1 VALLDNAGLT
11 YRLANEGA
19 ASAGPVS
26 FEFDG
31 KAAIIQQNTIIATP
45 LYLAGLD
52 RGDQVLAIDR
62 LKINSQAQWDA
73 ALERYEPGDVAT
85 IHFIQREV
93 ERSAELTFAEDNTM
107 ELVTYESDERKLSR
121 SRKAFR
127 AGWLGADSD
136 GD

>member
-1 VALLDNAGLT
+1 MA
-11 YRLANEGA
+11 
-19 ASAGPVS
+19 
-26 FEFDG
+26 
-31 KAAIIQQNTIIATP
+31 NTIGTP

-62 LKINSQAQWDA
+62 LRINSQAQWDA

-85 IHFIQREV
+85 IHYIQREV

-121 SRKAFR
+121 SQKAFR
-127 AGWLGADSD
+127 ESWLGVDID
-136 GD
+136 GG